1 MSYSSG
7 CRGQDQGFHMFL
19 KRPDCPWEGCVTRRA
34 GAGVLAGGEER
45 EAGWDSRED
54 QAGGVRPRE
63 GEAAGS

>member
-1 MSYSSG
+1 
-7 CRGQDQGFHMFL
+7 MFL

-54 QAGGVRPRE
+54 QAGGVRPWE